1 MEKKRTRLLVLPK
14 KASTCRSLGRVLGWA
29 RGRTSSR
36 WIDQNS
42 TRSQYEYTATLRYKG
57 LWEILKYSTQGKRIA
72 KRVSKLVPDRPGIV
86 IIVIIGNSS
95 ATLRSKVLFS

>member
-1 MEKKRTRLLVLPK
+1 MLPK
-14 KASTCRSLGRVLGWA
+14 NPSTGPGLGGVFGRV
-29 RGRTSSR
+29 RGRTSPR

-72 KRVSKLVPDRPGIV
+72 KRVSRLVLDRPGIV

-95 ATLRSKVLFS
+95 ATLRSKVLFSQP